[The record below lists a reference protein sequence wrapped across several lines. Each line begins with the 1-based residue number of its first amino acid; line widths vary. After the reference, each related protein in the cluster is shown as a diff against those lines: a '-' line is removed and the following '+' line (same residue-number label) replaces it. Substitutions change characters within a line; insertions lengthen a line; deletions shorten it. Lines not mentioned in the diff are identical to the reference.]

1 MPQARRGG
9 VVVAASKARHF
20 ASMFIVASR
29 FVIALVRKLGMILF
43 ANNSWGRCYHS
54 QRKVSCVFTQIIL
67 RLYDASEYRRVMFMY
82 TAGDWRH
89 GRLYVHARLRWWIT
103 SPFIATSVD
112 KNPCYSG
119 TDYSGTDYSGT
130 TQQSPPLKLQL

>member
-1 MPQARRGG
+1 M
-9 VVVAASKARHF
+9 VAASKARHF

-82 TAGDWRH
+82 TVIGGTGGYTCMPVYDGGSHHLLSRH
-89 GRLYVHARLRWWIT
+89 QWIKIHAIVVPTIVVPTIVVPPNKVHH
-103 SPFIATSVD
+103 
-112 KNPCYSG
+112 
-119 TDYSGTDYSGT
+119 
-130 TQQSPPLKLQL
+130 